1 MLARWASHRR
11 TRALFQLVLV
21 AVVLA
26 SGYLVLLRSPDDS
39 TVAYPASLFSYSFN
53 SASRNFSHPHGPS
66 QLATT
71 PPLLLAPLPRTPSSP
86 STADPWVLAKPASQ
100 VPPCERIFLFT
111 FMPWWGFAS
120 EYILYVRAAAMAEK
134 LGYTFLE
141 DDRNWNYG
149 RLTNYFRPR
158 TLSCVPPRD
167 WSDPRKAFAIH
178 SSASWATDK
187 RGRPRSRLRYSRQ
200 VLSNLDDWTRETYL
214 SSAAARAELAELQ
227 GRDRAH
233 ARDRDRW
240 ILEEG
245 GSLPGVF
252 EEVFGDQAEV
262 VERFWRLTGEMRR
275 TVEDV
280 RARARVEGERWL
292 EGEEDGDAKRG
303 PVIGLHIRLGD
314 KASEYAHDSQEMGIS
329 NEFGNLT
336 VYVEAAHD
344 AYRRLVPSP
353 SPSLYP
359 SLSSTAST
367 TSRRFSPHAQ
377 PTLLVMTAEPSI
389 SALLAEIP
397 LAQPFRIVQTPP
409 PHVLSEGEGQGKGGD
424 GRVRLEEAERAR
436 EQLGKAG
443 SGPKAYAGGAPAPAP
458 ALTSSGTDLATGY
471 TQSAFNALPLAERV
485 AHTQAFVRDLTLLAA
500 SAEGVDAMVV
510 SGASNIGRLAML
522 IGGKDAVIGPRDA
535 RGRSLGGRIRSV
547 DAHFYPTAYSSAVY
561 SQITDVEDLE
571 NAAFL
576 PEEQHKAEAKAK
588 ERKKGKKGGAKQ
600 RLERR
605 GRGRGEEG

>member
-1 MLARWASHRR
+1 MLARSASYCPTLRPK
-11 TRALFQLVLV
+11 TILQFVLV
-21 AVVLA
+21 ASVLA
-26 SGYLVLLRSPDDS
+26 SSYLVFLRAPDDLS
-39 TVAYPASLFSYSFN
+39 LSYPVSLFSPSIN
-53 SASRNFSHPHGPS
+53 TSHRDVPS
-66 QLATT
+66 QLGSP
-71 PPLLLAPLPRTPSSP
+71 PPLLLVPLPRAAVTP

-100 VPPCERIFLFT
+100 LPPCERIFLFT

-120 EYILYVRAAAMAEK
+120 EYILYIRAAAMAEK

-167 WSDPRKAFAIH
+167 WSDHRKAFAIH

-214 SSAAARAELAELQ
+214 SSPAAREELAELQ
-227 GRDRAH
+227 RRDRAH

-252 EEVFGDQAEV
+252 EEVFQDQAEV
-262 VERFWRLTGEMRR
+262 VERLWRLTGGIERM
-275 TVEDV
+275 VEEV
-280 RARARVEGERWL
+280 RARAGIDGERWL
-292 EGEEDGDAKRG
+292 EGEEDGAAKRG

-314 KASEYAHDSQEMGIS
+314 KASEYAHDSHEMGIT

-344 AYRRLVPSP
+344 AYRRL
-353 SPSLYP
+353 
-359 SLSSTAST
+359 
-367 TSRRFSPHAQ
+367 
-377 PTLLVMTAEPSI
+377 PTLLVMTAELSV
-389 SALLAEIP
+389 SALLAEIR

-409 PHVLSEGEGQGKGGD
+409 PHMISEGTGQEQAQAHGEGQ
-424 GRVRLEEAERAR
+424 
-436 EQLGKAG
+436 G
-443 SGPKAYAGGAPAPAP
+443 SGPKAYTSGAAAPAPSP
-458 ALTSSGTDLATGY
+458 TDLAAGY

-485 AHTQAFVRDLTLLAA
+485 AHTQAFVRDLTLLAFT
-500 SAEGVDAMVV
+500 SAGEGVDAMVV

-522 IGGKDAVIGPRDA
+522 IGGKDAATGPRDVQ
-535 RGRSLGGRIRSV
+535 GRSLGGRIRSV

-576 PEEQHKAEAKAK
+576 PEEQHEAEEKA
-588 ERKKGKKGGAKQ
+588 RKKGKKAGGKQ
-600 RLERR
+600 RLP
-605 GRGRGEEG
+605 GRG